1 MTLFLFLSSFFWWQP
16 FHVKVCLYCDSETYA
31 SQRLDAWTLV
41 TLIQG
46 VCILESQGKSY
57 QNHQKS
63 GMSGKVREFE
73 KNVVPGQGKS
83 GKIVLPK
90 YLIRVVN

>member
-1 MTLFLFLSSFFWWQP
+1 MTPVRGLDGKTKIPESAIQSVNTNKIGLKGRLSFITGHITGCMQ
-16 FHVKVCLYCDSETYA
+16 T
-31 SQRLDAWTLV
+31 
-41 TLIQG
+41 
-46 VCILESQGKSY
+46 GKSGKIIS
-57 QNHQKS
+57 KS
-63 GMSGKVREFE
+63 PKVGKVREFE

>member
-1 MTLFLFLSSFFWWQP
+1 MGFRKPEKSGNVREYNLCQGTP
-16 FHVKVCLYCDSETYA
+16 GY
-31 SQRLDAWTLV
+31 
-41 TLIQG
+41 G
-46 VCILESQGKSY
+46 VCTLESQGKSY
-57 QNHQKS
+57 QNRPKS
-63 GMSGKVREFE
+63 GKSGKVREFE

>member
-1 MTLFLFLSSFFWWQP
+1 MYVRRVYADW
-16 FHVKVCLYCDSETYA
+16 KVRENHIKITKS
-31 SQRLDAWTLV
+31 
-41 TLIQG
+41 
-46 VCILESQGKSY
+46 LESQGK
-57 QNHQKS
+57 
-63 GMSGKVREFE
+63 SGKVREFE

>member
-1 MTLFLFLSSFFWWQP
+1 M
-16 FHVKVCLYCDSETYA
+16 
-31 SQRLDAWTLV
+31 
-41 TLIQG
+41 QG
-46 VCILESQGKSY
+46 VCKLESQVKSY

-63 GMSGKVREFE
+63 GKSGKVREFE

>member
-1 MTLFLFLSSFFWWQP
+1 M
-16 FHVKVCLYCDSETYA
+16 YEA
-31 SQRLDAWTLV
+31 AWSR
-41 TLIQG
+41 
-46 VCILESQGKSY
+46 LESQGKSY

-63 GMSGKVREFE
+63 GKSGKVREFE

-90 YLIRVVN
+90 YLIIVVN

>member
-1 MTLFLFLSSFFWWQP
+1 MLCQFCTKNCRNPQKIVFYRVYADW
-16 FHVKVCLYCDSETYA
+16 KVRENHIKITKS
-31 SQRLDAWTLV
+31 
-41 TLIQG
+41 
-46 VCILESQGKSY
+46 LESQGKS
-57 QNHQKS
+57 
-63 GMSGKVREFE
+63 GKVREFK

>member
-1 MTLFLFLSSFFWWQP
+1 MYADW
-16 FHVKVCLYCDSETYA
+16 KVRENHIKNTKS
-31 SQRLDAWTLV
+31 
-41 TLIQG
+41 
-46 VCILESQGKSY
+46 LESQGKS
-57 QNHQKS
+57 
-63 GMSGKVREFE
+63 GEVRESE

>member
-1 MTLFLFLSSFFWWQP
+1 MQTGKSGKIISKSP
-16 FHVKVCLYCDSETYA
+16 KVWKV
-31 SQRLDAWTLV
+31 R
-41 TLIQG
+41 
-46 VCILESQGKSY
+46 ESQGIW
-57 QNHQKS
+57 
-63 GMSGKVREFE
+63 

>member
-1 MTLFLFLSSFFWWQP
+1 MLLGL
-16 FHVKVCLYCDSETYA
+16 KYLINRLYIS
-31 SQRLDAWTLV
+31 
-41 TLIQG
+41 QG
-46 VCILESQGKSY
+46 VCRLESQGKSY

-63 GMSGKVREFE
+63 GKSGNVREFK

>member
-1 MTLFLFLSSFFWWQP
+1 M
-16 FHVKVCLYCDSETYA
+16 C
-31 SQRLDAWTLV
+31 R
-41 TLIQG
+41 
-46 VCILESQGKSY
+46 LESQGKSY
-57 QNHQKS
+57 QTHQKS
-63 GMSGKVREFE
+63 GKSGNL

>member
-1 MTLFLFLSSFFWWQP
+1 MQT
-16 FHVKVCLYCDSETYA
+16 
-31 SQRLDAWTLV
+31 
-41 TLIQG
+41 
-46 VCILESQGKSY
+46 GKSGKIIS
-57 QNHQKS
+57 KS
-63 GMSGKVREFE
+63 PKVWKVREFE

>member
-1 MTLFLFLSSFFWWQP
+1 MSKTIENCIQC
-16 FHVKVCLYCDSETYA
+16 VC
-31 SQRLDAWTLV
+31 R
-41 TLIQG
+41 
-46 VCILESQGKSY
+46 LESQGKSY

-63 GMSGKVREFE
+63 GKVRDYE

-90 YLIRVVN
+90 YLIGVLPYKLCKKI